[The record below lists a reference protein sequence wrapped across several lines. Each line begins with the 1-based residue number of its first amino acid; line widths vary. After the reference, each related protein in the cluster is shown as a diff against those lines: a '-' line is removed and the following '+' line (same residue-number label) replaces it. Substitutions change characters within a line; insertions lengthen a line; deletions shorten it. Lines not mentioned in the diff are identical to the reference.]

1 MREKPPYLRLVSSEP
16 QEIDLVEHAHA
27 QSAKNSLRQRLE
39 WRGIT
44 LKDIA
49 MSVLVASVYLFAGAF
64 LLFGVFG
71 L

>member
-16 QEIDLVEHAHA
+16 QEIN
-27 QSAKNSLRQRLE
+27 SRAKNSLRERLE

-49 MSVLVASVYLFAGAF
+49 MAVIVSSAYLFSGAF

>member
-16 QEIDLVEHAHA
+16 QEIN
-27 QSAKNSLRQRLE
+27 SRAKNSLRERLE

-44 LKDIA
+44 LKDLA
-49 MSVLVASVYLFAGAF
+49 LAVMVASLYLFGAAF
-64 LLFGVFG
+64 LFFGIFG

>member
-16 QEIDLVEHAHA
+16 QFE
-27 QSAKNSLRQRLE
+27 AKNSLRERLE

-49 MSVLVASVYLFAGAF
+49 IAVIVSSAYLFAGAL
-64 LLFGVFG
+64 LLFGIFG

>member
-16 QEIDLVEHAHA
+16 QEIDLRT
-27 QSAKNSLRQRLE
+27 KNSLRERLE

-49 MSVLVASVYLFAGAF
+49 MTVVVTSAYLFAGAF
-64 LLFGVFG
+64 LLFGIFG